1 MPVFA
6 YTGTDAAHSRIRG
19 TVAADTPRQARD
31 QLRRDGIAV
40 QKIAEHA
47 SRPRGRGGLLA
58 PLQRSRLR
66 ARWSEAVHDLA
77 MLLQASTPM
86 LEALDTLAGQHRGGF
101 RDALLGVR
109 DRVAAGASLAE
120 AMAERPDLFDEASV
134 HLVEVGEN
142 AGTLEDVLAQLAEFK
157 RRSAQTKDQVLTA
170 LLYPAFLVV
179 FGLAAGIFLMTAV
192 LPPLLENLGDMSR
205 EIPWPTR
212 IVKAG
217 SDLLIG
223 YGGWLAVAG
232 VAAAAALAA
241 LLRTDDG
248 RRRWHRALL
257 RVPLLGPMAL
267 KQAVARVAMI
277 VATMSRSGVVL
288 TRAIELAARSTEN
301 RVVRDALEAAH
312 GKIGA
317 GEDVAAAL
325 GQSGVFPPLA
335 VRVFAVGQES
345 GRLEEMLTRLSDD
358 YERQNEM
365 LSARLTALLEPVL
378 ILVLATFVGFLLL
391 ATILPILEAG
401 RALQ

>member
-6 YTGTDAAHSRIRG
+6 YTGTDAARSRIRG

-40 QKIAEHA
+40 RKIAEHA
-47 SRPRGRGGLLA
+47 ARDRSGGLLA
-58 PLQRSRLR
+58 PIRRQRLR

-86 LEALDTLAGQHRGGF
+86 LEALDTLAGQHRGAF

-120 AMAERPDLFDEASV
+120 AMGGRPDLFDEASI

-142 AGTLEDVLAQLAEFK
+142 AGTLDDVLGQLAEFK

-205 EIPWPTR
+205 DIPWPTR
-212 IVKAG
+212 VVKAG
-217 SDLLIG
+217 SDVLVNH
-223 YGGWLAVAG
+223 GGWLAMLGLAV
-232 VAAAAALAA
+232 VLALAA
-241 LLRTDDG
+241 VLRTDDG
-248 RRRWHRALL
+248 RRTWHRLML

-301 RVVRDALEAAH
+301 RIVRDALEAAH
-312 GKIGA
+312 AKIGA
-317 GEDVAAAL
+317 GEDVADAL
-325 GQSGVFPPLA
+325 GRSGVFPPLA

-345 GRLEEMLTRLSDD
+345 GRLEEMLTRLSED